1 MAVYLIACELKS
13 KPQVYDVFFKAIGG
27 YDSQQLLEQLY
38 VVQAPTDA
46 DTLREHLS
54 EHVGPEDRILVSR
67 LTEDHSGY
75 VMAPAA
81 EWLEQHKPL

>member
-1 MAVYLIACELKS
+1 MAVYLVACELKS
-13 KPQVYDVFFKAIGG
+13 RAHAYDEFHEAIGG
-27 YDSQQLLEQLY
+27 YDSQQLLEQVY
-38 VVQAPTDA
+38 VVNAPADA

-54 EHVGPEDRILVSR
+54 ELVGPDDRILVSR

-81 EWLEQHKPL
+81 EWLEQH